1 MAMNAPTRTVWD
13 QEQLELHRTSTMRPS
28 AVDYSRTTLRTARH
42 AARDVLVAMD
52 HDHDRPDRVG

>member
-1 MAMNAPTRTVWD
+1 MVMNAHVRAVRD

-28 AVDYSRTTLRTARH
+28 AVDYSRTARH
-42 AARDVLVAMD
+42 TARDVLIAMD